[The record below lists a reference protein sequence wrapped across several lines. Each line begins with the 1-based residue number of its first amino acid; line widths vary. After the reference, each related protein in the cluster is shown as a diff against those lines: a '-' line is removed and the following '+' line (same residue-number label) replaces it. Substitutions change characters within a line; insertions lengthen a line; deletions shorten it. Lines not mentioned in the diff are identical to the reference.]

1 MMAARRVL
9 EAAASAGCSH
19 CRTSVLKLFLTPTAP
34 YITSRVNTAAR
45 RLAFS
50 APALRRFSSAAVR
63 PLSSEPGKSQSPQET
78 DPEAEIAEDGQVAD
92 SQEAEVPWYLQV
104 EPPTHAPVAEPPP
117 LPEIPA
123 DSPAIL
129 QSLLEYASEE
139 MGLEELSLLDLR
151 ELNPPAA
158 LGPNLFMLFGNARS
172 ERHLHVSASRLVR
185 WLRYQHKVHAD
196 ADGLLGPNERKTKLR
211 RKAKRAKLLG
221 TMGTDDADDGI
232 STGWICVNLG
242 TLNRSGDSST
252 VVAED
257 GRVAG
262 FGISQKGST
271 VVVQIMTE
279 ARRAELGLETLWQ
292 RSLERQALQNSQ
304 KETANPVTGIT
315 APGQSSITHP
325 PTRPHLPSHKT
336 PGASGLAATQSKS
349 MSTSSTVGSDRVT
362 PAPSGTAFDIHLK
375 ELSQQLVDNG
385 GEKLRTLELLH
396 THIHQATPQEMKEML
411 TSSAFDRLLTLAT
424 QGVPSQYTWSLRL
437 ALECRG
443 RQLRLASYSGIHNI
457 KTLITQYRT
466 DAILASR
473 EQCLDILSCIYSSSD
488 AALLEKNAA
497 ALDLL
502 DTLQLRSQ
510 NVIANDVIV
519 AIIEAIS
526 LDGDAG
532 AVAKALQTRLE
543 NLLVHARL
551 PYMGEDLL
559 IKLLSTY
566 ARQRNWE
573 RFWEVWRMP
582 PQHMQPRSQ
591 DLYLYLYHL
600 MASTKSPVLCAS
612 ALRRCVPEM
621 LKENPPVHPTH
632 RVRDAI
638 LQCVHRADPLAVEH
652 AMHLPA
658 DSGSPGTLAMANR
671 EFVRLVRSILPST

>member
-1 MMAARRVL
+1 MAARRVL

-78 DPEAEIAEDGQVAD
+78 DPEAEIVEDGQVAD

-292 RSLERQALQNSQ
+292 
-304 KETANPVTGIT
+304 
-315 APGQSSITHP
+315 
-325 PTRPHLPSHKT
+325 
-336 PGASGLAATQSKS
+336 SGLAATQSKS